1 MPEMLNVR
9 VDSTV
14 GSSKVIPI
22 FDQVL
27 TESGREQVGENMNR
41 NNVSSETL
49 AVEVVENST
58 MIGIPED
65 EFSGEK
71 NPQDAWLPIT
81 ESRKGNT
88 LTAAVHLLSSGIGTQ
103 ALLLPVAFVSLGWFW
118 GILLLSLVFCW
129 QLYTIW
135 LLVNLHEPSPQTG
148 IRYSRFLHLSIVAFG
163 EKLGKWLAM
172 FPTMYLSGGTCALY
186 IISGGTTME
195 LFYQAMCEDNLKCQ
209 AKSLTGA
216 QWFLLFICLAIFI
229 AFFVRNLNS
238 VAPISVIGSI
248 TVIAYCSLLWILS
261 VSKGGP
267 DHDQVDAPIL
277 PHHNNNDSAG
287 VFRNV
292 LNSIG
297 MIALAFRGHNLV
309 LEIQGTLPTNT
320 KQPSLKSMWR
330 GVAISY
336 LLIAMCLFPL
346 AIVGYWAYGNKIPMN
361 GGILTAFTKL
371 HRNNTSKYMIGAVY
385 LIIIISYLC
394 AFQIY
399 AMPVFDNLARLYTS
413 RKKACPSWFRAAT
426 KLWLGGLTY
435 FVAVTFPFLPSLGA
449 FTGSI
454 VLPLTLVYPCLMWVA
469 IKKPARFSRM
479 WCLNVGLASLGIML
493 SLMCATAALWS
504 LIINGVDA
512 NFFKPR

>member
-1 MPEMLNVR
+1 MPEMFNVR
-9 VDSTV
+9 IDSSI

-22 FDQVL
+22 FDQLVML
-27 TESGREQVGENMNR
+27 TESERAQHQTINNN

-49 AVEVVENST
+49 PLELELQNST
-58 MIGIPED
+58 IIGIPED
-65 EFSGEK
+65 EEFSGEK

-88 LTAAVHLLSSGIGTQ
+88 LTAALHLLSSGIGTQ
-103 ALLLPVAFVSLGWFW
+103 ALLLPLAFLSLGWFW
-118 GILLLSLVFCW
+118 GILLLSLVFSW

-148 IRYSRFLHLSIVAFG
+148 VRYSRFLHLSIVAF
-163 EKLGKWLAM
+163 
-172 FPTMYLSGGTCALY
+172 GGTCALY

-216 QWFLLFICLAIFI
+216 QWFLLFMCLAIFI

-238 VAPISVIGSI
+238 VAPISLIGSI
-248 TVIAYCSLLWILS
+248 TVVAYCSLLWVLS
-261 VSKGGP
+261 VSKGSRP
-267 DHDQVDAPIL
+267 NHDPVDAPIL
-277 PHHNNNDSAG
+277 PHNTNNDG
-287 VFRNV
+287 VDGFRNV

-309 LEIQGTLPTNT
+309 LEIQGTLPTNR
-320 KQPSLKSMWR
+320 KQPSRKSMWR

-346 AIVGYWAYGNKIPMN
+346 AIVGHWAYGNKIPMN
-361 GGILTAFTKL
+361 GGILTAFTKF
-371 HRNNTSKYMIGAVY
+371 HQNSTSKYIIGAIY
-385 LIIIISYLC
+385 LIIIINYLC

-413 RKKACPSWFRAAT
+413 RKNKPCPSWFRAAT
-426 KLWLGGLTY
+426 KVWLGGLTY

-479 WCLNVGLASLGIML
+479 WCLNVGLAFSGIVL
-493 SLMCATAALWS
+493 SLMCASAALWS
-504 LIINGVDA
+504 LIINGLDA